1 MLREKLKGLWK
12 LVGGFEI
19 MDMNNGYFLVSFN
32 LEEDK
37 YKAINFFYHYLKVG
51 PRVYTSTICIKID
64 LHTPIMGK
72 FSLNEKWYNVEY
84 KGLHMLCGN
93 CGCYGHITQNPH
105 MLSIRHFSNENV

>member
-37 YKAINFFYHYLKVG
+37 YKAINRDHGITGFFVTEDTIDKMLVWINFPNLNMMYYDESVLLTIISTIGKPLKV
-51 PRVYTSTICIKID
+51 D
-64 LHTPIMGK
+64 LNTVNMIR
-72 FSLNEKWYNVEY
+72 
-84 KGLHMLCGN
+84 
-93 CGCYGHITQNPH
+93 GCFTKVCV
-105 MLSIRHFSNENV
+105 SA